1 MRNKELKI
9 IEVYGALIL
18 VLFSFL
24 IVYEDIWTNILKI
37 FPYVKTQAF
46 FIFFVRIFM
55 ILHMI
60 LFTGFLL
67 DIKIKAKRNQSI
79 ELFANNKKNLIVL
92 FIIPLQVSFICSI
105 VLVFFC
111 NIFPNIHSLD
121 FSFYTIFI
129 CAILLYNLL
138 LFYNFTKIIRRS

>member
-9 IEVYGALIL
+9 IEAYGAFMSI
-18 VLFSFL
+18 LFSFL
-24 IVYEDIWTNILKI
+24 IVYEDVWTNILKI
-37 FPYVKTQAF
+37 FPYVEIQAF

-60 LFTGFLL
+60 LFMGFLL
-67 DIKIKAKRNQSI
+67 DTKIKAERNQLI
-79 ELFANNKKNLIVL
+79 KLLADKKKKFTVIFLIPWQ
-92 FIIPLQVSFICSI
+92 ISFLCSI
-105 VLVFFC
+105 VLVFFF

-129 CAILLYNLL
+129 CVILLYNLIL
-138 LFYNFTKIIRRS
+138 LYNFTKIIRS